1 MTEAET
7 LYDSN
12 ITEEAE
18 IENQFEEEMETIEDV
33 TTEEMENA
41 EEDVSR
47 DTDNIVRDYFM
58 MVKAYP
64 PMTREEETTLAKRV
78 SEGSKSA
85 REEMINRNLRLV
97 ISIAKRYINKGVPF
111 MDLIQEGNVGL
122 IKAVDRYDYTRGYKF
137 STYGIWWIQQSI
149 VKAIEDKNLIHIPQQ
164 TVNKY
169 NSAAETVNQTE
180 IGNTPKATAK
190 IAEEMNTSEAH
201 VNQIENALGAIISLD
216 AVTGS
221 GESSVQVMDFVSDDG
236 NRANIEGTV
245 DRIIAKEVFS
255 AALGT
260 LEFKERCMLKMRY
273 GLVDGR
279 SHTLDEVGKEFNVT
293 RERIRQ
299 LEERTFKK
307 LRTIENIQE
316 LMQPA
321 RMHATN
327 MAQ

>member
-18 IENQFEEEMETIEDV
+18 SENQFEEEMETIEDV

-169 NSAAETVNQTE
+169 NSAAGTVNQTE
-180 IGNTPKATAK
+180 IGDTPKATAK

-221 GESSVQVMDFVSDDG
+221 GESSVQVMDFVYDDG
-236 NRANIEGTV
+236 NRANIERTV
-245 DRIIAKEVFS
+245 DRIITKEVFS

-279 SHTLDEVGKEFNVT
+279 FHTLDEVGNEFNVT